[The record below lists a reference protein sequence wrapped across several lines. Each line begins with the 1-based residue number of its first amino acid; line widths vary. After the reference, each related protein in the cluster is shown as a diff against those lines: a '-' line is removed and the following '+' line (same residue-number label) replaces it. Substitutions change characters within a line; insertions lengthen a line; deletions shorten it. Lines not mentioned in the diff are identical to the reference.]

1 MNAVMRAVGAD
12 SLFLDGA
19 EDKAAS
25 LCRAWIIQNCS
36 GHPDRDAARLVIA
49 NAGNSKVLGYL
60 NRSTSHLRI
69 STFERND
76 LWRCFCPS
84 ASAASSAPEEMFTG
98 IRRRRALAEID
109 PSPRPLADPAT
120 ELLFTTNALISPP
133 LDPSSPNVPPAFR
146 RDAKRFTEARQNYW
160 YDHPVP
166 LDAAPAENEILYGL
180 AHLDAALAA
189 ECTIG
194 TLPRHARLDLALSIS
209 VTHEG
214 METLASDY
222 VRDLISNHLNLKHL
236 RVFLF
241 DETRCRDMVRAICPG
256 NSDAETVFG
265 VNGAYGRHYSF
276 LKTVLLIWQLA
287 VNPKVRFTFKIDL
300 DQVFDQKALRSHTG
314 RSALQLLSTPLWGGR
329 AVDHEG
335 RDVDLGMLAG
345 GLVNEC
351 DLQNGLFVPDVA
363 RPDANPAN
371 LPFGSRRVFCPQ
383 WPQALSTEAEIM
395 QRGEGFQRIHV
406 TGGTTGI
413 CDTALRKWQ
422 PFTPS
427 FINRAEDQAYTLS
440 AIGDDGYLTHLHA
453 PGLIMRHDKQAF
465 AARAIAHAN
474 AGKAIGDIER
484 LMLFSR
490 YAALHPAGFDS
501 VQNHL
506 WPFTSCFLHR
516 DAVALAGLIFAL
528 DGANQGGRYVTQG
541 AARLD
546 ACLDFCQTGMEQQ
559 LARERSGWEAIY
571 DGLQVGRRPPNALL
585 QAISAAAIDPLTS
598 RSD

>member
-1 MNAVMRAVGAD
+1 MSLMNAIMQAVGAD
-12 SLFLDGA
+12 SLSLAGA
-19 EDKAAS
+19 SDEAARP
-25 LCRAWIIQNCS
+25 CRAWIIRNCS
-36 GHPDRDAARLVIA
+36 GHPDRDEAKLVTA
-49 NAGNSKVLGYL
+49 NDGNSKVLGYL
-60 NRSTSHLRI
+60 NRSTSDLHI

-76 LWRCFCPS
+76 LWRYFCPS
-84 ASAASSAPEEMFTG
+84 ASAASSAPEEMFTD
-98 IRRRRALAEID
+98 IRRRRALSEID
-109 PSPRPLADPAT
+109 AASRPLADPAT

-133 LDPSSPNVPPAFR
+133 LDPDSPMVPPAFR
-146 RDAKRFTEARQNYW
+146 REAKKFANTRQHYW

-166 LDAAPAENEILYGL
+166 LDATPEENEILYGL
-180 AHLDAALAA
+180 SHLDAALAD
-189 ECTIG
+189 ECALGI
-194 TLPRHARLDLALSIS
+194 LPQHAQLDLAMSVS
-209 VTHEG
+209 VTHAG
-214 METLASDY
+214 MERLASNY

-256 NSDAETVFG
+256 NSAAETVFG
-265 VNGAYGRHYSF
+265 VNGTYGRHYSF
-276 LKTVLLIWQLA
+276 LKTVLLIWQMA
-287 VNPKVRFTFKIDL
+287 VNPKARFTFKIDL
-300 DQVFDQKALRSHTG
+300 DQVFDQMALRKHTG
-314 RSALQLLSTPLWGGR
+314 RSALQLLSTSLWGGR

-345 GLVNEC
+345 GLVNES
-351 DLQNGLFVPDVA
+351 DLHRGLFVSDVA
-363 RPDANPAN
+363 RPKTSSANMP
-371 LPFGSRRVFCPQ
+371 LGSRRLFCPE

-440 AIGDDGYLTHLHA
+440 AIGDDGYLAHLHA

-465 AARAIAHAN
+465 AARAIAHAD
-474 AGKAIGDIER
+474 AGKAIGNIER
-484 LMLFSR
+484 LMLFSQ
-490 YAALHPAGFDS
+490 YATLHPAGFDA

-516 DAVALAGLIFAL
+516 DASALAGLIFAL
-528 DGANQGGRYVTQG
+528 DGANQGGRYVTEG
-541 AARLD
+541 ATRLG

-571 DGLQVGRRPPNALL
+571 DGLQVGRRPPDALS
-585 QAISAAAIDPLTS
+585 QAITAAAIATS
-598 RSD
+598 Q